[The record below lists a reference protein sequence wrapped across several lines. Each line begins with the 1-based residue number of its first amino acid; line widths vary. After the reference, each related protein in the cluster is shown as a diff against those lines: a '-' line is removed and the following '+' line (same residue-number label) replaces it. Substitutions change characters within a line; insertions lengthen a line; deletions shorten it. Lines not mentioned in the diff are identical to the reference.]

1 MIERAS
7 GRGATSA
14 RRFNNPLVLF
24 EEFWTGISVD
34 QNMLN
39 LVLDAQD
46 EQVLSGECF
55 WQASGLAPEHDVESH
70 FTKNKINSE
79 SLQHPSRGDYKM
91 PHLNF

>member
-1 MIERAS
+1 
-7 GRGATSA
+7 
-14 RRFNNPLVLF
+14 
-24 EEFWTGISVD
+24 
-34 QNMLN
+34 MLN